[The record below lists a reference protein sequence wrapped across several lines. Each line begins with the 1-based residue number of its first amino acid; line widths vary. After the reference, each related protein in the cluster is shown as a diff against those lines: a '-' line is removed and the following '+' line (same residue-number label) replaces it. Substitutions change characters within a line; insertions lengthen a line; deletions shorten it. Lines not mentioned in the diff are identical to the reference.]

1 MPPPPPQGPPPQTPS
16 APPMPMP
23 MPRGVTNTGVTGVSV
38 PRGQPPPPPGPPP
51 SGVPTGNYGL
61 SAASRFVYFST
72 LVVYAGD

>member
-1 MPPPPPQGPPPQTPS
+1 
-16 APPMPMP
+16 MPMP
-23 MPRGVTNTGVTGVSV
+23 MPPHASTNTAVTAVTGVTV